1 MIGVIGANGVAAT
14 NRLCELIEDR
24 VVKAG
29 GYRDC
34 HHPEMIIWQ
43 ATQVPSRSMYLE
55 GKGESFIP
63 EYIRIGRRLKECG
76 CNEICMCCNTAHYY
90 IEELQKEIGLPVINL
105 IKEVAIRVKA
115 IDAKKVG
122 LMCSDGLAK
131 VQFYDSVF
139 AEMCPDVDIVYPS
152 KEYQKLVTRG
162 ICNAKNAE
170 RYTDIMDSN
179 NPAYCFTEVTKYL
192 VLEGVDCVIAGCTDI
207 NNVFDK
213 PAEVLNGIAYV
224 DSLEVLADCITS
236 RNENLPQ

>member
-14 NRLCELIEDR
+14 NRLCELIEER

-139 AEMCPDVDIVYPS
+139 AS
-152 KEYQKLVTRG
+152 
-162 ICNAKNAE
+162 
-170 RYTDIMDSN
+170 
-179 NPAYCFTEVTKYL
+179 
-192 VLEGVDCVIAGCTDI
+192 IA
-207 NNVFDK
+207 
-213 PAEVLNGIAYV
+213 
-224 DSLEVLADCITS
+224 
-236 RNENLPQ
+236 